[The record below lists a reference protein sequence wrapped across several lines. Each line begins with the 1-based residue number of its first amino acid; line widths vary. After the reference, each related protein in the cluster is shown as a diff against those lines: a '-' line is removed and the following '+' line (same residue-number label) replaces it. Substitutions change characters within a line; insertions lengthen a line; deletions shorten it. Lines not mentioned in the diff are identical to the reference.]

1 VDGIRFLLDGRL
13 VCVEDLPRTMT
24 VLEYLREVAHRTGTK
39 EGCAEGDCGAC
50 TVVLGE
56 LDATTGRVEY
66 RAVNSCIRFL
76 PTIDGHE
83 LVTVESLSAPEEAP
97 HPVQQS
103 MMDHH
108 ASQCGFCTPGFVMS
122 LFALYLREP
131 APDRERVVEALSG
144 NLCRCTGYRPI
155 IDAGVQM
162 GRYPTPPRWG
172 REACTDTTRCESLR
186 AIRRERSLRLPGFF
200 APRTVD
206 ELAAELAKEPRSL
219 VLAGGTDVG
228 LWVTKQL
235 RELPPIVYVG
245 AVEEL
250 KQIRRHGD
258 VMEIGAAVSLTDGW
272 RELVSAYPT
281 LDEMAQRF
289 GSPPVRNSGTLCGN
303 LANGSPIGDSLP
315 VLIALGAELVLCRGA
330 AVSAASVPG
339 SAANASFASSA
350 HPANTAASA
359 PGGDSASNASFASA
373 AHAASTA
380 ASVPG
385 AAATQPSLA
394 ARVRTIPLEKFY
406 LGYQRTALDPGEF
419 VTAVRVP
426 TRVPGWIAAYKLSKR
441 FDQDISSLAV
451 ALAVQVEAGR
461 VTSARIAFGGMAAI
475 AMRAAATERA
485 LIGAPWNESSIDAA
499 AEKLAEDFKPLTD
512 MRASSAYRL
521 QSAGNLLRR
530 FYFEHSG
537 PAAEPTRT
545 AAAAAA
551 LATV

>member
-1 VDGIRFLLDGRL
+1 MDGIRFLLDGRL
-13 VCVEDLPRTMT
+13 ECVEDLPRTMT
-24 VLEYLREVAHRTGTK
+24 ILEYLREVAHRTGTK

-56 LDATTGRVEY
+56 LDATTGRIEY

-97 HPVQQS
+97 HPVQQA

-122 LFALYLREP
+122 LLALYLQEP
-131 APDRERVVEALSG
+131 APTRERVIEALSG

-155 IDAGVQM
+155 IDAGVEM
-162 GRYPTPPRWG
+162 GSYPTPARWS
-172 REACTDTTRCESLR
+172 REACGDSSRCESLR
-186 AIRRERSLRLPGFF
+186 TIRRERSLRLPGFF
-200 APRTVD
+200 APRSVD
-206 ELAAELAKEPRSL
+206 ELAAELEKEPGSL

-250 KQIRRHGD
+250 KQIRHDGD
-258 VMEIGAAVSLTDGW
+258 VIEIGAAVSLTDGW

-281 LDEMAQRF
+281 LAEMAQRF

-315 VLIALGAELVLCRGA
+315 VLIALGAELVLRK
-330 AVSAASVPG
+330 G
-339 SAANASFASSA
+339 SR
-350 HPANTAASA
+350 
-359 PGGDSASNASFASA
+359 
-373 AHAASTA
+373 
-380 ASVPG
+380 
-385 AAATQPSLA
+385 
-394 ARVRTIPLEKFY
+394 ARDIPLEKFY
-406 LGYQRTALDPGEF
+406 LGYQRTALEPGEF
-419 VTAVRVP
+419 VVSVRVP
-426 TRVPGWIAAYKLSKR
+426 TGVAGRIAAYKLSKR
-441 FDQDISSLAV
+441 FDQDISALAV
-451 ALAVQVEAGR
+451 AFAVQVEAGH
-461 VTSARIAFGGMAAI
+461 VTSARIAFGGMAAV

-485 LIGAPWNESSIDAA
+485 LTGAPWNESSIDAA
-499 AEKLAEDFKPLTD
+499 VEKLAEDFKPLTD

-537 PAAEPTRT
+537 SGAEPTRT
-545 AAAAAA
+545 AAAALAA
-551 LATV
+551 V

>member
-1 VDGIRFLLDGRL
+1 
-13 VCVEDLPRTMT
+13 
-24 VLEYLREVAHRTGTK
+24 
-39 EGCAEGDCGAC
+39 
-50 TVVLGE
+50 
-56 LDATTGRVEY
+56 
-66 RAVNSCIRFL
+66 
-76 PTIDGHE
+76 
-83 LVTVESLSAPEEAP
+83 
-97 HPVQQS
+97 
-103 MMDHH
+103 
-108 ASQCGFCTPGFVMS
+108 
-122 LFALYLREP
+122 
-131 APDRERVVEALSG
+131 VEALSG

-339 SAANASFASSA
+339 
-350 HPANTAASA
+350 
-359 PGGDSASNASFASA
+359 
-373 AHAASTA
+373 
-380 ASVPG
+380 